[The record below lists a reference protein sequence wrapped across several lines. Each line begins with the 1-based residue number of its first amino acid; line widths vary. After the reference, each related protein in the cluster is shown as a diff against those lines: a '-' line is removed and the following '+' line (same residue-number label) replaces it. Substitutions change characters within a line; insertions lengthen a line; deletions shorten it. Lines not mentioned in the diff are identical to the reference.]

1 MLYAHGLDAYTW
13 LVSPSSRPPVP
24 YLASCAAS
32 LPLIGLTQIAQYIV
46 CGRALGLSPAQ
57 MRARFAGGTGHS
69 QGVVTACV
77 IARDDAKDWEGFV
90 ETALVGLRLLFYI
103 GLRGSEAFP
112 PQALSPTTV
121 QKCVD
126 SNEGVPTPM
135 LSVTGLSHSALQ
147 KHIDTANGHLE
158 ANNAG
163 KVAISLYNG
172 HRAFVVTGPP
182 ASLAGLASGLRKVK
196 ADDKDREQA
205 RTPHSKRKPV
215 FTIRFLPI
223 GVPYHSDYLASCSD
237 RVVGEDLAEDEA
249 FWDRSRLSFAI
260 WHTEDGHDLR
270 QNPRDVS
277 LLRELCDQIFVNHI
291 HWQQAARFPTPE
303 GEGAPPT
310 THAVDFGP
318 GGPSGVVSFT
328 QRNLEGRGIR
338 VVVASGGTTGRGA
351 EEFYA
356 TRNLV
361 RDQPW
366 IDEYGSK
373 LVHAGG
379 RIHIDN
385 RFTRLLGKPPLMVP
399 GMTPSTVGAGFVAAV
414 LNAGYHIELAGG
426 GHYNEKAL
434 RAKVAEIQSRLETP
448 GLALTLNVRRVRL
461 TWKGR

>member
-1 MLYAHGLDAYTW
+1 MLYAHGLNAYAW
-13 LVSPSSRPPVP
+13 LLNPSSRPPVP

-32 LPLIGLTQIAQYIV
+32 LPLIGLTQIAQYII

-57 MRARFAGGTGHS
+57 LRSRFAGGTGHS
-69 QGVVTACV
+69 QGVVTACI
-77 IARDDAKDWEGFV
+77 IARDDGQDWAGFV
-90 ETALVGLRLLFYI
+90 DSALVGLRLLFYI

-112 PQALSPTTV
+112 PQTLAPATV

-126 SNEGVPTPM
+126 NNEGVPTPM
-135 LSVTGLSHSALQ
+135 LSVTGLPLASLQ

-158 ANNAG
+158 AEGAG

-172 HRAFVVTGPP
+172 QRAFVVTGPP
-182 ASLAGLASGLRKVK
+182 ASLAGLASGLRMVR

-223 GVPYHSDYLASCSD
+223 GVPYHSSYLTSCSD
-237 RVVGEDLAEDEA
+237 RVVNEDLPGDES
-249 FWDRSRLSFAI
+249 FWDRSRLSFAV

-270 QNPRDVS
+270 SNDRHVS

-291 HWQQAARFPTPE
+291 HWQNAARFPIPSD
-303 GEGAPPT
+303 GVQRT

-338 VVVASGGTTGRGA
+338 VVVANGGTNGRGV

-356 TRNLV
+356 V
-361 RDQPW
+361 RGIASDRPW
-366 IDEYGSK
+366 AEEYGSK
-373 LVHAGG
+373 LVNAGG

-385 RFTRLLGKPPLMVP
+385 RFTRMMGKPPLMIP
-399 GMTPSTVGAGFVAAV
+399 GMTPSTVGAGFNAAV
-414 LNAGYHIELAGG
+414 LNAGYHVELAGG

-434 RAKVAEIQSRLETP
+434 RAKVADIQSRLETP
-448 GLALTLNVRRVRL
+448 GLALTLNVRRWPHTL
-461 TWKGR
+461 